1 MLSIDFTFSTS
12 NSGTAEIEEPRRKQ
26 RGNGAGSVRQLPD
39 GQWEA
44 TITTGLY
51 TVTDEN
57 GVERQRRHIKK
68 KRCKT
73 QAEAERAIG
82 SLWAAYDTE
91 KRGGH
96 NGNLTLQQVYDQWAV
111 WYEPDVGPST
121 MENYSA
127 AYNHLKSLA
136 GRKMGEITVDD
147 WQRAM
152 DGCSAG
158 KRTRQNIKC
167 LIGLLYK
174 FAVPRDM
181 IGGKRE
187 NLGTFLRVRYDKN
200 TENIQRESLTDQ
212 ELQWIW
218 ALAESGDQDARDV
231 LCLIYLGCRPSEF
244 LELRVENLDSTE
256 RFIVGGAKTDAGR
269 DRIITISPRIW
280 PYVDARAGGRT
291 EGYLFCHLDSQYY
304 RKQWTLKRWTEG
316 RFYNVLARAGI
327 DNPLVAAGGGTTRRR
342 ITPHSC
348 RHTFAR
354 LAAKVDAPAENISLL
369 IGHSDTTM
377 TRAYMDLTLAER
389 RRITDQL

>member
-1 MLSIDFTFSTS
+1 MSKFDFDFSTS
-12 NSGTAEIEEPRRKQ
+12 SSGTVEVQEPGRKQ

-39 GQWEA
+39 GRWEA
-44 TITTGLY
+44 VITTGLY
-51 TVTDEN
+51 TIVDDA
-57 GVERQRRHIKK
+57 GVERERRHVKK

-73 QAEAERAIG
+73 QAEAERALG
-82 SLWAAYDTE
+82 DLWSAYGEE

-96 NGNLTLQQVYDQWAV
+96 SGNLTLQQVYDSWAI

-127 AYNHLKSLA
+127 AFKHLKTLA
-136 GRKMGEITVDD
+136 GYKLGDITIDD

-152 DGCSAG
+152 DGCPAG

-174 FAVPRDM
+174 YAIPRSM
-181 IGGKRE
+181 CGGRQE
-187 NLGTFLRVRYDKN
+187 NLGTFLKVRYDKRQ
-200 TENIQRESLTDQ
+200 ENIQRESLTDQ

-231 LCLIYLGCRPSEF
+231 ISLIYLGCRPSEF
-244 LELRVENLDSTE
+244 LDLKVENLNRE
-256 RFIVGGAKTDAGR
+256 EQYIIGGAKTDAGR

-280 PYVDARAGGRT
+280 DYIVARVGDRT
-291 EGYLFCHLDSQYY
+291 EGFLFCHTDPQYY
-304 RKQWTLKRWTEG
+304 SKQWTLKRWTEG
-316 RFYNVLARAGI
+316 RFYAVLERAGI
-327 DNPLVAAGGGTTRRR
+327 DNPVVAAGGGTKRRR

-369 IGHSDTTM
+369 IGHSDTAM
-377 TRAYMDLTLAER
+377 TRAYMDLTLNER

>member
-1 MLSIDFTFSTS
+1 MSIDFTFSASSST
-12 NSGTAEIEEPRRKQ
+12 TAEVEEPHRKQ
-26 RGNGAGSVRQLPD
+26 RGNGAGSVRQLPN

-44 TITTGLY
+44 VITTGIY
-51 TVTDEN
+51 TIVDDD
-57 GVERQRRHIKK
+57 GVERQRRHVKK

-73 QAEAERAIG
+73 QAEAERALG
-82 SLWAAYDTE
+82 DLWSAYGQE

-96 NGNLTLQQVYDQWAV
+96 SGNLTLQQVYDAWAV
-111 WYEPDVGPST
+111 WYEPDVDAST
-121 MENYSA
+121 MGNYSA
-127 AYNHLKSLA
+127 AFKHLQKLA
-136 GRKMGEITVDD
+136 SRKMGEITIDD

-152 DGCSAG
+152 DNCSAG
-158 KRTRQNIKC
+158 KRTRQNVKC

-174 FAVPRDM
+174 YAIPRSM
-181 IGGKRE
+181 IGGKQE
-187 NLGTFLRVRYDKN
+187 NLATFLKVRYNKS
-200 TENIQRESLTDQ
+200 EEGFQRESLTDL
-212 ELQWIW
+212 ELEWLW

-231 LCLIYLGCRPSEF
+231 VSLIYLGCRPSEF
-244 LELRVENLDSTE
+244 LDLRVENLNCE
-256 RFIVGGAKTDAGR
+256 ARYIVGGSKTDAGR
-269 DRIITISPRIW
+269 DRIITISPKIW
-280 PYVDARAGGRT
+280 PYVEARARGRT

-316 RFYNVLARAGI
+316 RFYAVLERAGI
-327 DNPLVAAGGGTTRRR
+327 DNPSVHAGGGTTRRR

-369 IGHSDTTM
+369 IGHSDTQM